1 MYAAK
6 TVKKAVHFLQI
17 LPKQTFAGCTV
28 FALRIFRGVC
38 SSFGTSF
45 IKICKTHF
53 LWAPSFI
60 GDFLHKNLH
69 NEECSQK
76 PLSCGFSAPL
86 AAKNLNFDIIIFYD
100 LSKIKLSLFID
111 FYTKMQIFFQPFLI
125 YVSVYVK
132 AFKKLIYQ
140 LSVPQ
145 KTYGASAFR

>member
-1 MYAAK
+1 MYASK

-53 LWAPSFI
+53 LRTTSFI
-60 GDFLHKNLH
+60 GELFA
-69 NEECSQK
+69 QK
-76 PLSCGFSAPL
+76 FAQRRMFAKTFVLRLSCPL

-111 FYTKMQIFFQPFLI
+111 FYIKMQIFFQPFLI

-140 LSVPQ
+140 LSVPPE
-145 KTYGASAFR
+145 TYGASAFR